1 MGSTAVAYRSP
12 KDLADSMARRR
23 KTAAAD
29 DGYVR
34 ETFTGPR
41 EEARATARQFLE
53 KYPKEAYGT
62 EVEWW
67 QEMPDGRIEFR
78 MRRLKSAD

>member
-1 MGSTAVAYRSP
+1 MAYRTP
-12 KDLADSMARRR
+12 KDLAESLLRRR
-23 KTAAAD
+23 KMASAD

-34 ETFTGPR
+34 ETLTLPR
-41 EEARATARQFLE
+41 EEARVRARLWLDRW
-53 KYPKEAYGT
+53 PSAAYMS

-67 QEMPDGRIEFR
+67 QELPGDRIEFR

>member
-1 MGSTAVAYRSP
+1 MRAVIAYRTP
-12 KDLADSMARRR
+12 KDSAGSMSRRR
-23 KTAAAD
+23 KARAAD

-34 ETFTGPR
+34 ETFTLPR
-41 EEARATARQFLE
+41 EEARAQGRLWLDRWPA
-53 KYPKEAYGT
+53 AAHMS

-67 QEMPDGRIEFR
+67 RELSGDRIEFR

>member
-1 MGSTAVAYRSP
+1 MAYRTP
-12 KDLADSMARRR
+12 KDLAENLSWRR
-23 KTAAAD
+23 KARAAD

-34 ETFTGPR
+34 ETFTLAR
-41 EEARATARQFLE
+41 EEARTRARLWLDRW
-53 KYPKEAYGT
+53 PAAAYMS

-67 QEMPDGRIEFR
+67 QELPGDRIEFR